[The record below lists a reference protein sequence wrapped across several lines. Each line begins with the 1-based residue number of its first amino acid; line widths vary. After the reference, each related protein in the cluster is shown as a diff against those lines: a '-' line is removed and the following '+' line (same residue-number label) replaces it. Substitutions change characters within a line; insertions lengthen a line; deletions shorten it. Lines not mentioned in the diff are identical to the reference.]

1 MDESARWS
9 SLCRLQEQTSV
20 SFNFMRGFAMQLRSA
35 WAFGTLLSVS
45 LCGSKL
51 YAEVPIAGMDDPT
64 RIPGQYIVRLKTD
77 ANLRSADKEVQRSFV
92 RSRAFSMLEGSNAR
106 LFRSYG
112 GKLNG
117 FAVKASAQ
125 SIRMLAKNP
134 DVEWIEADKTIY
146 LSNLQSNA
154 TWGLDR
160 IDARKGLDSSYS
172 WTASGTGAHAYIIDT
187 GLKST
192 HVEFAGRVGDGFSSV
207 SDGRGT
213 EDCNGHG
220 THVTGTIGGK
230 NYGVAKDVT
239 VHPVRVFGCSGST
252 TNSAILAGI
261 DWVVDNAEKPAVVNM
276 SLGGS
281 LSTALNR
288 AVQEMIDAGIS
299 VVVAA
304 GNSNANACNS
314 SPAALPAAIT
324 VGSTTSTDAR
334 SSFSNFGRCL
344 DIFAPGSSILSA
356 WFNSNTA
363 TQTISGTSMASPHVA
378 GAVALL
384 YEENPEAS
392 PAEIT
397 RLLLKQATPNVVTS
411 PGANSSNLLLYSLP
425 ASN

>member
-1 MDESARWS
+1 MK
-9 SLCRLQEQTSV
+9 
-20 SFNFMRGFAMQLRSA
+20 GFAMQLKSA
-35 WAFGTLLSVS
+35 WAFGTLLSAS
-45 LCGSKL
+45 LFGSRL
-51 YAEVPIAGMDDPT
+51 YAEVPIAGLDDPT
-64 RIPGQYIVRLKTD
+64 RIPGQYIVRLKKD
-77 ANLRSADKEVQRSFV
+77 VNLRSTDKEVQRSFV
-92 RSRAFSMLEGSNAR
+92 LNRASSMLQGLNVR

-112 GKLNG
+112 GKING

-125 SIRMLAKNP
+125 SIRVLAKNP
-134 DVEWIEADKTIY
+134 DIEWIEADKTIY
-146 LSNLQSNA
+146 LSSLQSNA
-154 TWGLDR
+154 TWGIDR
-160 IDARKGLDSSYS
+160 IDARKGLDGSYS

-187 GLKST
+187 GLKSA
-192 HVEFAGRVGDGFSSV
+192 HAEFAGRVGDGFTSV

-230 NYGVAKDVT
+230 TYGVAKDVI
-239 VHPVRVFGCSGST
+239 VHPIRVFGCSGST

-281 LSTALNR
+281 LSTALNN

-304 GNSNANACNS
+304 GNSNTNACNS

-324 VGSTTSTDAR
+324 VGSTTRTDGR

-397 RLLLKQATPNVVTS
+397 KLLLQQATPNVVTS
-411 PGANSSNLLLYSLP
+411 PGTNSANLLLYSLP